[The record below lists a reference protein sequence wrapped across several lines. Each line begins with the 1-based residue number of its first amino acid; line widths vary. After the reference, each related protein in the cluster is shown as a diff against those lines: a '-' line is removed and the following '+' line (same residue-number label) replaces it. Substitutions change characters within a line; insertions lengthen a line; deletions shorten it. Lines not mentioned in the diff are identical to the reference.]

1 MLEFYEILSNPI
13 ALGIYIA
20 LAVGGSIYIS
30 ISRQLKRQK
39 ELQVMADSLGFSYND
54 EQTEKV
60 RGLLESSSM
69 LGNEMF
75 FNVLGGT
82 LNGTYFAIGD
92 FNIMVGSDSR
102 KRKQYQTYVVIHS
115 GKLTSPNFCLQ
126 PESAL
131 FRMAEG
137 LLNRLTGSVDIDFPT
152 HPDFSDNYF
161 LKSSDEDAVRNFFT
175 PRVLEYFQAN
185 HGLSVEVFNG
195 TLVFFRLGELVKP
208 DDIKALI
215 DNAMEVHQVLLPQ

>member
-1 MLEFYEILSNPI
+1 MIEFYEIFSNPI

-20 LAVGGSIYIS
+20 LAIGGSVYIS

-39 ELQVMADSLGFSYND
+39 ELQVMADSLGFAYND

-60 RGLLESSSM
+60 RELLESSSL

-82 LNGTYFAIGD
+82 FNGTYFAIGD

-161 LKSSDEDAVRNFFT
+161 LKGSNEDAVRSFFT
-175 PRVLEYFQAN
+175 PRVLEYFQSH

-208 DDIKALI
+208 VDIQALI

>member
-1 MLEFYEILSNPI
+1 MYALYEILSNPI

-20 LAVGGSIYIS
+20 LAIGGSIYIS

-39 ELQVMADSLGFSYND
+39 ELQFMADSLGFSYD
-54 EQTEKV
+54 EEQSEKV
-60 RGLLESSSM
+60 RELLESSSM

-82 LNGTYFAIGD
+82 FNGTYFAIGD
-92 FNIMVGSDSR
+92 FTITVGSDSR

-126 PESAL
+126 PECAL

-137 LLNRLTGSVDIDFPT
+137 LLNRLTGSGDIDFPT

-161 LKSSDEDAVRNFFT
+161 LKGSDENAVRNFFT
-175 PRVLEYFQAN
+175 PRVLEYFQAH

-208 DDIKALI
+208 DDIQALI
-215 DNAMEVHQVLLPQ
+215 DDAMEVHQVLLPQ

>member
-1 MLEFYEILSNPI
+1 MLELYEILSNPI

-20 LAVGGSIYIS
+20 LAIGGSIYIS

-60 RGLLESSSM
+60 RELLESSSM

-82 LNGTYFAIGD
+82 FNGTYFAIGD
-92 FNIMVGSDSR
+92 FNITVGSDSR

-126 PESAL
+126 PECAL

-161 LKSSDEDAVRNFFT
+161 LKGSDENAVRNFFT
-175 PRVLEYFQAN
+175 PRVLEYFQAH

>member
-13 ALGIYIA
+13 ALGIYIT
-20 LAVGGSIYIS
+20 LAIGGSIYIS

-39 ELQVMADSLGFSYND
+39 ELHVMADSLGFSYND

-60 RGLLESSSM
+60 RELLESSSM

-82 LNGTYFAIGD
+82 FNGTYFAIGD

-126 PESAL
+126 PEYAL

-137 LLNRLTGSVDIDFPT
+137 LLTRLTGSVDIDFPT

-161 LKSSDEDAVRNFFT
+161 LKGSDEDAVRKFFT

-208 DDIKALI
+208 DDIKTLI

>member
-1 MLEFYEILSNPI
+1 
-13 ALGIYIA
+13 
-20 LAVGGSIYIS
+20 
-30 ISRQLKRQK
+30 
-39 ELQVMADSLGFSYND
+39 MADSLGFSYDD
-54 EQTEKV
+54 EQSEKV
-60 RGLLESSSM
+60 RELLESSSM

-82 LNGTYFAIGD
+82 FNGTYFAIGD
-92 FNIMVGSDSR
+92 FNITVGSDSR

-115 GKLTSPNFCLQ
+115 GKLASPNFCLQ
-126 PESAL
+126 PECAL

-137 LLNRLTGSVDIDFPT
+137 LLNRRTGSVDIDFPT

-161 LKSSDEDAVRNFFT
+161 LKGSDEDAVRNFFT
-175 PRVLEYFQAN
+175 PRILEYFQAN

>member
-1 MLEFYEILSNPI
+1 MLEFYGILSNPI

-20 LAVGGSIYIS
+20 LAIGGSIYIS

-60 RGLLESSSM
+60 RELLESSSM

-82 LNGTYFAIGD
+82 FNGTYFAIGD
-92 FNIMVGSDSR
+92 FNITVGSDSR

-126 PESAL
+126 PECAL

-137 LLNRLTGSVDIDFPT
+137 LLNRVTGSFDIDFASYPA
-152 HPDFSDNYF
+152 FSDNYF
-161 LKSSDEDAVRNFFT
+161 LKGSDENAVRNFFT
-175 PRVLEYFQAN
+175 PRVLEYFQAH

>member
-1 MLEFYEILSNPI
+1 MFEFYEVLSNPI

-20 LAVGGSIYIS
+20 LAIGGSIYLS

-60 RGLLESSSM
+60 TELLESSSM

-82 LNGTYFAIGD
+82 FNGTYFAIGD
-92 FNIMVGSDSR
+92 FNITVGSDSR

-126 PESAL
+126 PECAL

-152 HPDFSDNYF
+152 HPEFSDNYF
-161 LKSSDEDAVRNFFT
+161 LKGSDEDAVRNFFT
-175 PRVLEYFQAN
+175 PRVLEYFQTN

-208 DDIKALI
+208 DDIKTLI

>member
-13 ALGIYIA
+13 ALGIYIT
-20 LAVGGSIYIS
+20 LAIGGSIYIS

-39 ELQVMADSLGFSYND
+39 ELHVMADSLGFSYND

-60 RGLLESSSM
+60 RELLESSSM

-82 LNGTYFAIGD
+82 FNGTYFAIGD

-161 LKSSDEDAVRNFFT
+161 LKGSDEDAVRKFFT

-208 DDIKALI
+208 DDIKTLI
-215 DNAMEVHQVLLPQ
+215 ENAMEVHQVLLPQ

>member
-13 ALGIYIA
+13 ALGIYIT
-20 LAVGGSIYIS
+20 LAIGGSIYIS

-39 ELQVMADSLGFSYND
+39 ELQVMADSLGFSFND

-60 RGLLESSSM
+60 RELLESSSM

-82 LNGTYFAIGD
+82 FNGTYFAIGD
-92 FNIMVGSDSR
+92 FNITVGSDSR

-137 LLNRLTGSVDIDFPT
+137 LLNRLTGSFDIDFPT

-175 PRVLEYFQAN
+175 PRILEYFQAH

>member
-1 MLEFYEILSNPI
+1 MLELYEILSNPI

-20 LAVGGSIYIS
+20 LAIGGSIYIS

-39 ELQVMADSLGFSYND
+39 ELQFMADSLGFSYND

-60 RGLLESSSM
+60 RKLLESSSM

-82 LNGTYFAIGD
+82 FNGTYFAIGD
-92 FNIMVGSDSR
+92 FNITVSSDST

-137 LLNRLTGSVDIDFPT
+137 LLNRINGSVDIDFPT
-152 HPDFSDNYF
+152 HPDFSNNYF
-161 LKSSDEDAVRNFFT
+161 LKGFDEDEVRNFFT
-175 PRVLEYFQAN
+175 PRVLEYFQAH

>member
-1 MLEFYEILSNPI
+1 MLEFYEVLSNPI

-20 LAVGGSIYIS
+20 LAIGGSIYLS

-60 RGLLESSSM
+60 TELLESSSM

-82 LNGTYFAIGD
+82 FNGTYFAIGD
-92 FNIMVGSDSR
+92 FNITVGSDSR

-126 PESAL
+126 PECAL

-152 HPDFSDNYF
+152 HPEFSDNYF
-161 LKSSDEDAVRNFFT
+161 LKGSDEDAVRNFFT
-175 PRVLEYFQAN
+175 PRVLEYFQTN

-208 DDIKALI
+208 DDIKTLI

>member
-20 LAVGGSIYIS
+20 LAIGGSIYLS

-60 RGLLESSSM
+60 RELLESSSM

-82 LNGTYFAIGD
+82 FNGTYFAIGD
-92 FNIMVGSDSR
+92 FNITVGSDSR

-161 LKSSDEDAVRNFFT
+161 LKGSNEDAVRKFFT
-175 PRVLEYFQAN
+175 SRVLEYFQAH

>member
-1 MLEFYEILSNPI
+1 MLEFYGILSNPI

-20 LAVGGSIYIS
+20 LAIGGSIYIS

-60 RGLLESSSM
+60 RELLESSSM

-82 LNGTYFAIGD
+82 FNGTYFAIGD
-92 FNIMVGSDSR
+92 FNITVGSDSR

-161 LKSSDEDAVRNFFT
+161 LKGSNEDAVREFFT

>member
-1 MLEFYEILSNPI
+1 MIEFYEIFSNPI

-20 LAVGGSIYIS
+20 LAIGGSVYIS

-39 ELQVMADSLGFSYND
+39 ELQVMADSLGFTYND

-60 RGLLESSSM
+60 RELLESSSL

-82 LNGTYFAIGD
+82 FNGTYFAIGD
-92 FNIMVGSDSR
+92 FNITVGSDSR

-115 GKLTSPNFCLQ
+115 GKLRSPNFCLQ

-161 LKSSDEDAVRNFFT
+161 LKGSNEDAVRSFFT
-175 PRVLEYFQAN
+175 PRVLEYFQSH

-208 DDIKALI
+208 VDIQALI

>member
-1 MLEFYEILSNPI
+1 MIEFYEIFSNPI

-20 LAVGGSIYIS
+20 LAIGGSVYIS

-39 ELQVMADSLGFSYND
+39 ELQVMADSLGFTYND

-60 RGLLESSSM
+60 RELLESSSL

-82 LNGTYFAIGD
+82 FNGTYFAIGD

-161 LKSSDEDAVRNFFT
+161 LKGSNEDAVRSFFT
-175 PRVLEYFQAN
+175 PRVLEYFQSH

-208 DDIKALI
+208 VDIQALI

>member
-1 MLEFYEILSNPI
+1 MIELYEILSNPI
-13 ALGIYIA
+13 AFGIYIA
-20 LAVGGSIYIS
+20 LAIGGRLYLS

-39 ELQVMADSLGFSYND
+39 ELQLMADSLGFSYND
-54 EQTEKV
+54 EHTETVKE
-60 RGLLESSSM
+60 LLESSSM

-82 LNGTYFAIGD
+82 INGTYFAIGD
-92 FNIMVGSDSR
+92 FNITVGSDR
-102 KRKQYQTYVVIHS
+102 TKRKQSQTYVVIHS

-137 LLNRLTGSVDIDFPT
+137 LINRLNGFVDIDFPT

-161 LKSSDEDAVRNFFT
+161 LKSSDEGAVRNFFT
-175 PRVLEYFQAN
+175 PRVLEYFQV
-185 HGLSVEVFNG
+185 HYGLSVEVFNG
-195 TLVFFRLGELVKP
+195 TLVFFRLGELVEP
-208 DDIKALI
+208 EGIKSLI
-215 DNAMEVHQVLLPQ
+215 ANAMEIHQVLLPQ

>member
-1 MLEFYEILSNPI
+1 MYALYEILSNPI

-20 LAVGGSIYIS
+20 LAIGGSIYIS

-39 ELQVMADSLGFSYND
+39 ELQFIADSLGFSYDD
-54 EQTEKV
+54 EQSEKV
-60 RGLLESSSM
+60 IELLESSSM

-82 LNGTYFAIGD
+82 FNGTYFAIGD
-92 FNIMVGSDSR
+92 FTITVGSDSR

-126 PESAL
+126 PECAL

-161 LKSSDEDAVRNFFT
+161 LKGSEEDAVRNFFT

-208 DDIKALI
+208 DDIQALI
-215 DNAMEVHQVLLPQ
+215 DNAVEVHQVLLPQ

>member
-1 MLEFYEILSNPI
+1 MLEFYEVLSNPI

-20 LAVGGSIYIS
+20 LAIGGSIYIS

-60 RGLLESSSM
+60 TELLESSSM

-82 LNGTYFAIGD
+82 FNGTYFAIGD
-92 FNIMVGSDSR
+92 FNITVGSDSR

-126 PESAL
+126 PECAL

-152 HPDFSDNYF
+152 HPEFSDNYF
-161 LKSSDEDAVRNFFT
+161 LKGSDEDAVRNFFT
-175 PRVLEYFQAN
+175 PRVLEYFQTN

-208 DDIKALI
+208 DDIKTLI

>member
-1 MLEFYEILSNPI
+1 MLEFYGILSNPI

-20 LAVGGSIYIS
+20 LAIGGSIYIS

-60 RGLLESSSM
+60 RELLESSSM

-82 LNGTYFAIGD
+82 FNGTYFAIGD
-92 FNIMVGSDSR
+92 FNITVGSDSR

-115 GKLTSPNFCLQ
+115 SKLTSPNFCLQ

-161 LKSSDEDAVRNFFT
+161 LKGSDEDAVRNFFT

>member
-1 MLEFYEILSNPI
+1 MLEFYEVLSNPI

-20 LAVGGSIYIS
+20 LAIGGSIYIS

-60 RGLLESSSM
+60 TELLESSSM

-82 LNGTYFAIGD
+82 FNGTYFAIGD
-92 FNIMVGSDSR
+92 FNITVGSDSR

-126 PESAL
+126 PECAL

-152 HPDFSDNYF
+152 HPEFSDNYF
-161 LKSSDEDAVRNFFT
+161 LKGSDEDAVRNFFT

-208 DDIKALI
+208 DDIQALV
-215 DNAMEVHQVLLPQ
+215 DNAVEVHQVLLPQ

>member
-1 MLEFYEILSNPI
+1 MLELYEILSNSI

-20 LAVGGSIYIS
+20 LAIGGSIYIS

-60 RGLLESSSM
+60 RELLESSSM

-82 LNGTYFAIGD
+82 FNGTYFAIGD
-92 FNIMVGSDSR
+92 FNITVGSDSR

-161 LKSSDEDAVRNFFT
+161 LKGSNEDAVREIFT
-175 PRVLEYFQAN
+175 PRVLEYFQAH

-208 DDIKALI
+208 EDIKALI

>member
-1 MLEFYEILSNPI
+1 MYALYEILSNPI

-20 LAVGGSIYIS
+20 LAIGGSIYIS

-39 ELQVMADSLGFSYND
+39 ELQFIADSLGFSYDD
-54 EQTEKV
+54 EQSEKV
-60 RGLLESSSM
+60 IELLESSSM

-82 LNGTYFAIGD
+82 FNGTYFAIGD
-92 FNIMVGSDSR
+92 FTITVGSDSR

-126 PESAL
+126 PECAL

-161 LKSSDEDAVRNFFT
+161 LKGSEEDAVRNFFT

-208 DDIKALI
+208 EDIQALI
-215 DNAMEVHQVLLPQ
+215 DNAVEVHQVLLPQ

>member
-1 MLEFYEILSNPI
+1 MLEFYGILSNPI

-20 LAVGGSIYIS
+20 LAIGGSIYIS

-60 RGLLESSSM
+60 RELLESSSM

-82 LNGTYFAIGD
+82 FNGTYFAIGD
-92 FNIMVGSDSR
+92 FNITVGSDSR

-161 LKSSDEDAVRNFFT
+161 LKGSDEDAVRNFFT

>member
-1 MLEFYEILSNPI
+1 MLEFYEVLSNPI

-20 LAVGGSIYIS
+20 LAIGGSIYLS

-60 RGLLESSSM
+60 TELLESSSM

-82 LNGTYFAIGD
+82 FNGTYFAIGD
-92 FNIMVGSDSR
+92 FNITVGSDSR

-126 PESAL
+126 PECAL

-161 LKSSDEDAVRNFFT
+161 LKGSDEDAVRNFFT

>member
-1 MLEFYEILSNPI
+1 MLEFYEVLSNPI

-20 LAVGGSIYIS
+20 LAIGGSIYIS

-60 RGLLESSSM
+60 TELLESSSM

-82 LNGTYFAIGD
+82 FNGTYFAIGD
-92 FNIMVGSDSR
+92 FNITVGSDSR

-126 PESAL
+126 PECAL

-161 LKSSDEDAVRNFFT
+161 LKGSDEDAVRKFFT

-208 DDIKALI
+208 DDIKTLI

>member
-1 MLEFYEILSNPI
+1 MFELYETLSNPI

-20 LAVGGSIYIS
+20 LAIGGSIYIS

-39 ELQVMADSLGFSYND
+39 ELHVMADSLGFSYND

-60 RGLLESSSM
+60 RELLESSSM

-82 LNGTYFAIGD
+82 FNGTYFAIGD
-92 FNIMVGSDSR
+92 FNITVGSDSR

-161 LKSSDEDAVRNFFT
+161 LKGSNEDAVREFFT
-175 PRVLEYFQAN
+175 PRVLEYFQAH

-208 DDIKALI
+208 EDIKALI
-215 DNAMEVHQVLLPQ
+215 DNGMEVHQVLLPQ

>member
-1 MLEFYEILSNPI
+1 MLEFYEVLSNPI

-20 LAVGGSIYIS
+20 LAIGGSIYLS

-60 RGLLESSSM
+60 TELLESSSM

-82 LNGTYFAIGD
+82 FNGTYFAIGD
-92 FNIMVGSDSR
+92 FNITVGSGSK

-115 GKLTSPNFCLQ
+115 GKLASPNFCLQ
-126 PESAL
+126 PECAL

-152 HPDFSDNYF
+152 HPEFSDNYF
-161 LKSSDEDAVRNFFT
+161 LKGSDEDAVRNFFT
-175 PRVLEYFQAN
+175 PRVLEYFQTN

-208 DDIKALI
+208 DDIKTLI

>member
-1 MLEFYEILSNPI
+1 MLEFYGILSNPI

-20 LAVGGSIYIS
+20 LAIGGSIYIS

-60 RGLLESSSM
+60 RELLELSSM

-82 LNGTYFAIGD
+82 FNGTYFAIGD
-92 FNIMVGSDSR
+92 FNITVGSDSR

-161 LKSSDEDAVRNFFT
+161 LKGSNEDAVREFFT
-175 PRVLEYFQAN
+175 PRVLEYFQAH

-215 DNAMEVHQVLLPQ
+215 DNAMEVHQVLYI

>member
-1 MLEFYEILSNPI
+1 MYALYEILSNPI

-20 LAVGGSIYIS
+20 LAIGGSIYIS

-39 ELQVMADSLGFSYND
+39 ELQFMADSLGFSND
-54 EQTEKV
+54 EEQSEKV
-60 RGLLESSSM
+60 RELLESSSM

-82 LNGTYFAIGD
+82 FNGTYFAIGD
-92 FNIMVGSDSR
+92 FTITVGSDSR

-126 PESAL
+126 PECAL

-161 LKSSDEDAVRNFFT
+161 LKGSDENAVRNFFT
-175 PRVLEYFQAN
+175 PRVLEYFQAH

-208 DDIKALI
+208 DDIQALI
-215 DNAMEVHQVLLPQ
+215 DDAMEVHQVLLPQ

>member
-1 MLEFYEILSNPI
+1 MIEFYEIFSNPI

-20 LAVGGSIYIS
+20 LAIGGSVYIS

-39 ELQVMADSLGFSYND
+39 ELQIMADSLGFSYND

-60 RGLLESSSM
+60 RELLESSSL

-82 LNGTYFAIGD
+82 FNGTYFAIGD

-161 LKSSDEDAVRNFFT
+161 LKGSNEDAVRSFFT
-175 PRVLEYFQAN
+175 PRVLEYFQAH

-208 DDIKALI
+208 VDIQALI

>member
-1 MLEFYEILSNPI
+1 MLEFYEVLSNPI
-13 ALGIYIA
+13 ALGIYTA
-20 LAVGGSIYIS
+20 LAIGGSIYIS

-60 RGLLESSSM
+60 TQLLKSSSI

-82 LNGTYFAIGD
+82 FNGTYFAIGD

-126 PESAL
+126 PEYAL

-137 LLNRLTGSVDIDFPT
+137 LLTRLTGSVDIDFPT

-161 LKSSDEDAVRNFFT
+161 LKGSDEDAVRKFFT

-208 DDIKALI
+208 DDIKTLI
-215 DNAMEVHQVLLPQ
+215 ENAMEVHQVLLPQ

>member
-1 MLEFYEILSNPI
+1 MLEFYGILSNPI

-20 LAVGGSIYIS
+20 LAIGGSIYIS

-60 RGLLESSSM
+60 RELLESSSM

-82 LNGTYFAIGD
+82 FNGTYFAIGD
-92 FNIMVGSDSR
+92 FNITVGSDSR

-161 LKSSDEDAVRNFFT
+161 LKGSDEDAVRKFFT

>member
-20 LAVGGSIYIS
+20 LAIGGSVYIS
-30 ISRQLKRQK
+30 ISKQLKRQK

-60 RGLLESSSM
+60 RELLESSSM

-82 LNGTYFAIGD
+82 FNGTYFAIGD
-92 FNIMVGSDSR
+92 FNITVGSDSR

-161 LKSSDEDAVRNFFT
+161 LKGSDEDAVRNFFT
-175 PRVLEYFQAN
+175 PRVLEYFQAH

>member
-20 LAVGGSIYIS
+20 LAIGGSIYLS

-60 RGLLESSSM
+60 RELLESSSM

-82 LNGTYFAIGD
+82 FNGTYFAIGD
-92 FNIMVGSDSR
+92 FNITVGSDSR

-161 LKSSDEDAVRNFFT
+161 LKGSNEDAVREFFT
-175 PRVLEYFQAN
+175 PRVLEYFQAH

>member
-1 MLEFYEILSNPI
+1 MLELYQILSNPI

-20 LAVGGSIYIS
+20 LAIGGSIYIS

-39 ELQVMADSLGFSYND
+39 ELQLMANSLGFSCND

-60 RGLLESSSM
+60 RQLLDSSFM

-82 LNGTYFAIGD
+82 FNGTYFAIGD
-92 FNIMVGSDSR
+92 FNITVGSDSR

-126 PESAL
+126 PECAL

-152 HPDFSDNYF
+152 HPEFSDNYF
-161 LKSSDEDAVRNFFT
+161 LKGSDEDAVRNFFT
-175 PRVLEYFQAN
+175 PRVLEYFQTN

-208 DDIKALI
+208 DDIKTLI

>member
-1 MLEFYEILSNPI
+1 MLEFYGILSNPI

-20 LAVGGSIYIS
+20 LAIGGSIYIS

-60 RGLLESSSM
+60 RELLESSSM

-82 LNGTYFAIGD
+82 FNGTYFAIGD
-92 FNIMVGSDSR
+92 FNITVGSDSR

-161 LKSSDEDAVRNFFT
+161 LKGSNEDAVREFFT
-175 PRVLEYFQAN
+175 PRVLEYFQAH

-208 DDIKALI
+208 EEIKALI
-215 DNAMEVHQVLLPQ
+215 DNAIEVHQVLLPQ